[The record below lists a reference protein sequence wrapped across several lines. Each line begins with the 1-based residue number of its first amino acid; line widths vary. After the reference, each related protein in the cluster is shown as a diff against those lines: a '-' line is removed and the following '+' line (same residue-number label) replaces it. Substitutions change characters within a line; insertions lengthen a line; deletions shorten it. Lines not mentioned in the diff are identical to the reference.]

1 MTMHLSRHSMINTSR
16 RKIKITKTKMNEL
29 IIAWRKHNKSMKQRN
44 LHSMVYAT
52 VEEYIDYVYGRKK
65 RKSSFTKLDSMFKD
79 NVAYQE
85 DQNKKYPSL
94 NSPNQ
99 FAPALKKE
107 NNKYTGGNLVG
118 IAIMH
123 KSNLVPVFKKDD
135 AKDIANMRRN

>member
-29 IIAWRKHNKSMKQRN
+29 VIAWRKHNKSMKQRN
-44 LHSMVYAT
+44 IHSMVYAT

-79 NVAYQE
+79 NVAYQK

>member
-29 IIAWRKHNKSMKQRN
+29 VIAWRKHNKSMKQRN
-44 LHSMVYAT
+44 IHSMVYAT

>member
-1 MTMHLSRHSMINTSR
+1 MINTSR

-29 IIAWRKHNKSMKQRN
+29 VIAWRKHNKSMKQRN
-44 LHSMVYAT
+44 IHSMVYAT

>member
-1 MTMHLSRHSMINTSR
+1 MINTSR

-29 IIAWRKHNKSMKQRN
+29 VIAWRKHNKSMKQRN